1 MSDPVESVFKVFRSE
16 LLALA
21 FLGAIIALSFWPAE
35 TIRKAAIKIGVGTT
49 IAGASAPAVYSVVL
63 WKWPDFP
70 VEVAILGAL
79 YFWLGLLGMQI
90 VPVVTA
96 VLNRLRTT
104 RMPGA
109 EE

>member
-21 FLGAIIALSFWPAE
+21 FLGATIALSFWPE
-35 TIRKAAIKIGVGTT
+35 ESVKRAAVKVGVGTA

-70 VEVAILGAL
+70 VEIAILGAL

-90 VPVVTA
+90 VPVVSA
-96 VLNRLRTT
+96 VLNRLRST

-109 EE
+109 E